1 MTLDKRTLS
10 SLDRKMSA
18 ELDSQARFRM
28 VRVPIDDR
36 RWAIWNRYCQAA
48 GVSMGRGI
56 AGLIEEELA
65 SVVTGTSEEIA
76 SPLVMEAEKNVAT
89 QQAGL
94 AAVEKRLAHEA
105 TRLQQWERQ
114 LEYRRNELR
123 RKDIVSGHPHHH
135 NLRRSRVH
143 VSVAMIHAPAGPGPS
158 TRDATDH
165 DRSQTWNHTREI
177 QVSRA
182 KLGLGQ
188 VESKS

>member
-36 RWAIWNRYCQAA
+36 RWAIWNRHCQAA

-65 SVVTGTSEEIA
+65 SVTGTSEEIG
-76 SPLVMEAEKNVAT
+76 SPLVMEAEKNLAT
-89 QQAGL
+89 QQAAL
-94 AAVEKRLAHEA
+94 AAVDERLALEA

-143 VSVAMIHAPAGPGPS
+143 VSVVTIHALAGPVPS
-158 TRDATDH
+158 TRDATAADMPMH
-165 DRSQTWNHTREI
+165 CS
-177 QVSRA
+177 
-182 KLGLGQ
+182 Q
-188 VESKS
+188 VEGASPPRQMRLRDT